1 MQRKLLIL
9 GIVVLLTI
17 LGEKLPFEIALQE
30 TQNPQIAT
38 VVSPEKNILAPTKEG
53 FYPVV
58 RVVDGD
64 TIVVRINDVDE
75 KIRLIGVNTPETVDP
90 RKTVECFGK
99 EASSFSKQLLENK
112 FVRLERDTTQDDRD
126 KYKRLLRYV
135 YLEDETLFNKE
146 LISAGYAYEYTYKIP
161 YTHQA
166 EFKSA
171 QHDAEQNKRGLW
183 APDACVK

>member
-1 MQRKLLIL
+1 MYRKILVL
-9 GIVVLLTI
+9 GILVLLTV
-17 LGEKLPFEIALQE
+17 LGEKLPVAPLLVADN
-30 TQNPQIAT
+30 TQTAST
-38 VVSPEKNILAPTKEG
+38 VVSNGDAAPLPSKTG

-64 TIVVRINDVDE
+64 TIVVHVDGVDE

-99 EASSFSKQLLENK
+99 EASAFTKKLLENK
-112 FVRLERDTTQDDRD
+112 SVRLERDSTQDNRD

-135 YLEDETLFNKE
+135 FFEDGALFNRE
-146 LISAGYAYEYTYKIP
+146 LIAEGYAYEYTYKIP
-161 YTHQA
+161 YTHQT

-183 APDACVK
+183 APDVCVR

>member
-1 MQRKLLIL
+1 MQRKALIL
-9 GIVVLLTI
+9 IIVILLTI
-17 LGEKLPFEIALQE
+17 LGEKLPLESLPLLTE
-30 TQNPQIAT
+30 NPQIAT
-38 VVSPEKNILAPTKEG
+38 PVAIKETSTLAAKEG

-64 TIVVRINDVDE
+64 TIVVRVNDVDE

-90 RKTVECFGK
+90 RKTVECFGE

-166 EFKSA
+166 AFKSA
-171 QHDAEQNKRGLW
+171 QRDAEQNKRGLW